1 VFDEQQTCDDGI
13 RFLHVQYFCSCLRV
27 AGLLIVRFIG
37 LASELRRLALSARVV
52 SPIWS

>member
-1 VFDEQQTCDDGI
+1 MSDEQQTCDDGI
-13 RFLHVQYFCSCLRV
+13 RFLHVQYFCCLRV

-37 LASELRRLALSARVV
+37 LASEVRRLALPARVV